1 MKDTGGPAFPETHV
15 LPIMIQEQVVQKGWK
30 GREGMTLRDWFA
42 GQIIMGNIARAKPGY
57 EFSSNKELA
66 KLSYEMADAML
77 KAREEGTN
85 D

>member
-1 MKDTGGPAFPETHV
+1 MPKPNDMPAFPSHGSMGEV
-15 LPIMIQEQVVQKGWK
+15 CQ
-30 GREGMTLRDWFA
+30 EGMTLRDWFA